1 MISLRNIFC
10 ILIICLAFV
19 LNSAAQNNN
28 KADSLRAANKAKTDS
43 IRAANK
49 FKADSIRALTQARTD
64 SMRAANQAKRDSIKA
79 VKDEREQAAKK
90 ESKKK
95 KNKQEDLEVFYP
107 EDPKD
112 SLTLL
117 REEKRDSLK
126 VVREIELEKKKRE
139 LAEQKA
145 NVQATR
151 KKIIPPITQ
160 ELSIGF
166 RLCSDGWS
174 LFSQRGFIKADAEKV
189 HTNFI
194 WVDLSEKR
202 NPKESRTLNENFSV
216 VNPDELKPV
225 SYKYGKI
232 NNFYQFKFGYGNSK
246 PITGRLDKK
255 SIVIN
260 WIYGVGL
267 SMGILK
273 PYYLD
278 LLVPEGNVYVRKYDK
293 YTEENKTYFLDLNN
307 QGTIVGGSNFTKG
320 IGEIKI
326 QPGLALR
333 SGFYFD
339 YSATRKSFLG
349 VEIGA
354 SAEFYTKEIPIMIN
368 TKNTPYFFNIY
379 ADFRF
384 GKRWE

>member
-1 MISLRNIFC
+1 MT
-10 ILIICLAFV
+10 
-19 LNSAAQNNN
+19 NSFAQTN
-28 KADSLRAANKAKTDS
+28 KARIDSLRAVN
-43 IRAANK
+43 
-49 FKADSIRALTQARTD
+49 QARTD
-64 SMRAANQAKRDSIKA
+64 SVKAVNQLKKDSIA
-79 VKDEREQAAKK
+79 ALRLQREQARK
-90 ESKKK
+90 EATKKK
-95 KNKQEDLEVFYP
+95 KNQSKDKEIEIFYP

-126 VVREIELEKKKRE
+126 AVREIELEKRKRE

-145 NVQATR
+145 TIIATR

-160 ELSIGF
+160 ELGVGF

-174 LFSQRGFIKADAEKV
+174 LFAQRGFINTDAEKV
-189 HTNFI
+189 HTSFI
-194 WVDLSEKR
+194 WIDLSEKR
-202 NPKESRTLNENFSV
+202 NPKESRTLNENFSI

-255 SIVIN
+255 SVVIN
-260 WIYGVGL
+260 WIYGIGL

-278 LLVPEGNVYVRKYDK
+278 LLVPEGNVYVRKFDK
-293 YTEENKTYFLDLNN
+293 YTEENKIYFLDLNN

-326 QPGLALR
+326 KPGLAFR

-339 YSATRKSFLG
+339 YSASRKSFLG

-354 SAEFYTKEIPIMIN
+354 SAEFYTKQIPIMIN
-368 TKNTPYFFNIY
+368 TKNTAYFFNIY